1 MNATTMNPV
10 GAADAA
16 QAGGSPAAAP
26 TAATAP
32 TTATSAAP
40 WHAGERQLQA
50 RIGMAE
56 RMAQVGAK
64 VIRPYMPDQH
74 RAFFAQL
81 PFLVAGAVDGQGDP
95 WAGVLEGEPGFAVSP
110 DPATLRVAAVP
121 DADDPLRAG
130 MGPDQPLGLLGIE
143 LHTRRRNRMNG
154 RIAAWDGRRFEVAV
168 AESFGNCPQYIQARD
183 FHFSRSP
190 ALRFPGPVRE
200 RTGLADADRA
210 LIARADTLFVAT
222 YADTDEAG
230 RRVDVSHRGG
240 KPGFV
245 RIDGDTLTV
254 PDFSGNRFFNTLGNM
269 LLNPRA
275 GLLFIDF
282 ERGDVLQVS
291 GRAEVIL
298 DSPEI
303 EAFAG
308 AERLWRVH
316 VQRVRARPGALA
328 LRWRFGGYSPTAL
341 ATGQWPQAA
350 AA

>member
-32 TTATSAAP
+32 TTATAAAP

-168 AESFGNCPQYIQARD
+168 EQSFGNCPQYIQARD